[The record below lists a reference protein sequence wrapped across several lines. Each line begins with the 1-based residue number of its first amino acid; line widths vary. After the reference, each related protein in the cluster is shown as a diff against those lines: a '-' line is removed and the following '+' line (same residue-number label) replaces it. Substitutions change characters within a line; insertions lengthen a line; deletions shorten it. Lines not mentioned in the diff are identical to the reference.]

1 MFFVEVL
8 IVDDGS
14 TDGTVRA
21 AREAGADYIVSKP
34 VNEGLGAAVR
44 TALGECCKL
53 GAHIGVMIDADN
65 EYPADE
71 IPDIFAAHFF
81 EGKADYTMGSR
92 FFRNDS
98 RHEAASKAWELLL
111 YTFYNLCFLENGS
124 MTDSLVCVPFSRQ
137 AMEHGEIVHDYNYAQ
152 VLTLNLVRKGFR
164 VQEVPI
170 TYKVR
175 ETGESFIKFRKYLFN
190 VLPAI
195 FFREISRPVR
205 QVPIDYEAHLL
216 TSEKKCS

>member
-1 MFFVEVL
+1 M
-8 IVDDGS
+8 
-14 TDGTVRA
+14 RA
-21 AREAGADYIVSKP
+21 
-34 VNEGLGAAVR
+34 
-44 TALGECCKL
+44 
-53 GAHIGVMIDADN
+53 
-65 EYPADE
+65 
-71 IPDIFAAHFF
+71 
-81 EGKADYTMGSR
+81 
-92 FFRNDS
+92 
-98 RHEAASKAWELLL
+98 
-111 YTFYNLCFLENGS
+111 
-124 MTDSLVCVPFSRQ
+124 FSRQ

-195 FFREISRPVR
+195 FREISHPVR